1 MEKITILLKS
11 VLHYH
16 EEHGIQQIVPLMY
29 LIQKNA
35 MEEKIPG
42 IDLSYKIEKGHVDID
57 K

>member
-1 MEKITILLKS
+1 MEKITTLLKS

-29 LIQKNA
+29 LIQQNA